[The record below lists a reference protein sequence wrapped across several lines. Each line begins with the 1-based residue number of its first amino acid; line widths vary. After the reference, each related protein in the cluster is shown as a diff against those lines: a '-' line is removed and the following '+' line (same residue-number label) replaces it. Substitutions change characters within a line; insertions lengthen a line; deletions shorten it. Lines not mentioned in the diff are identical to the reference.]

1 MTEAGIPGFD
11 FNLWLGLMAPAGTP
25 QPIVTTLAH
34 AAREAMRAPDAVDA
48 LRKQGYEPLDVGPEE
63 FAARIRTD
71 VARWTAVA
79 RAAGMKS

>member
-1 MTEAGIPGFD
+1 MQ
-11 FNLWLGLMAPAGTP
+11 AP
-25 QPIVTTLAH
+25 
-34 AAREAMRAPDAVDA
+34 EAVDA
-48 LRKQGYEPLDVGPEE
+48 LHKLGYEPLDVGPEE